1 MSMCWVISAAEYKKE
16 NFNFFTFKIKSFSD
30 LLENV
35 LLGNKNS

>member
-16 NFNFFTFKIKSFSD
+16 TFNIFTFKIKSFSD

-35 LLGNKNS
+35 ELDNMNS